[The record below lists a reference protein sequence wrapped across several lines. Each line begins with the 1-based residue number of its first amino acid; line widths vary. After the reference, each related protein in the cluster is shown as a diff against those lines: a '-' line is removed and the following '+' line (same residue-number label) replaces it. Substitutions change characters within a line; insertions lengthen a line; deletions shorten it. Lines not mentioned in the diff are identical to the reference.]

1 MGILSLGTSA
11 KGNQGS
17 EHQDRLNGGYYLLD
31 HLCEDEAKLPMLFLV
46 KDAPP
51 EIEKYAD
58 RISKT
63 AKESIAAIEHMQEN
77 DALLKFDTNPLP
89 PIEQDVRDSIQDDKQ
104 HQLLFGTTGAEFVR
118 AFLVSQIEA
127 SNYAIHLAKVL
138 SEQEKDSDRVQKL
151 QHLSSQWQTVHREA
165 FRLLQNQSVS
175 PK

>member
-1 MGILSLGTSA
+1 MGVLSLGASA
-11 KGNQGS
+11 NGNQVS
-17 EHQDRLNGGYYLLD
+17 ERQDRLNGGYYLLD

-46 KDAPP
+46 KDAQP

-63 AKESIAAIEHMQEN
+63 AKESITTIEHMQEN

-89 PIEQDVRDSIQDDKQ
+89 SIEQDVRDSIQDDRQ
-104 HQLLFGTTGAEFVR
+104 HQLLFGTTGLEFVR

-127 SNYAIHLAKVL
+127 SNYAVHLAKVL
-138 SEQEKDSDRVQKL
+138 SEQEKNSDRAKKL
-151 QHLSSQWQTVHREA
+151 QHISSQWRTIHQEA
-165 FRLLQNQSVS
+165 FRLLRNQGVS